1 MNICDVRTRWINVD
15 KDVEK
20 AKQMQEL
27 LDGLG
32 FTDHQRFS
40 AVTGIEPH
48 EGVRKGEEHYRNCA
62 ESHFK
67 ILEETVLSDGKPVLI
82 LEDDVDVDDVIKHN
96 MVIPVPDD
104 ADAIYL
110 GTSHGDGNYKA
121 MDLGNGW
128 LKIERV
134 FATHA
139 IMHITKR
146 FTESV
151 IEVGKKWIYEINR
164 PFDVGIAYDIQHKF
178 NVYAPAKPFFYQSDA
193 KNGANKWE
201 QITRTPLRTQKEFN
215 LYTIRQGN

>member
-48 EGVRKGEEHYRNCA
+48 EGVRRGEEHYRNCA

-67 ILEETVLSDGKPVLI
+67 LLEETILSDGQPVLI
-82 LEDDVDVDDVIKHN
+82 LEDDVDFDSTIFTKE
-96 MVIPVPDD
+96 IPLPEN
-104 ADAIYL
+104 ADAFYYGI
-110 GTSHGDGNYKA
+110 SHGDGNYDVEKVC
-121 MDLGNGW
+121 DGLLKGN
-128 LKIERV
+128 KI

-139 IMHITKR
+139 IMHINPEYSKK
-146 FTESV
+146 V
-151 IEVGKKWIYEINR
+151 IEVGKRWIYERNH
-164 PFDVGIAYDIQHKF
+164 PFDVGCAYEVQPNF
-178 NVYAPAKPFFYQSDA
+178 VVYASEVPPVYQADS
-193 KNGANKWE
+193 KNSVNKWE
-201 QITRTPLRTQKEFN
+201 GLTRTPLRQKKKFSTR
-215 LYTIRQGN
+215 TI